1 MPMADDNTLRLKP
14 RLLFL
19 YSAIA
24 GKMASENGKAAV
36 RGGLEK
42 KNKREPLKAKQSKL
56 EITAEVNK
64 AKGGGGCFSSWAEKT
79 QERFC

>member
-64 AKGGGGCFSSWAEKT
+64 ARGGG
-79 QERFC
+79 R